1 MVTVKATHTV
11 RTAEPTPE
19 EIMYINSCDQIKDI
33 THTPTIYFYKKSA
46 ALDSENDAVS
56 VLRDSLSKALFLFYP
71 LAGRL
76 NWAAEGGSR
85 VELHCNG
92 KGVPLFEAESDA
104 AVDDFGDFTPT
115 AAIQA
120 LIPSVDYTTPIDEI
134 PLVIVQLTRFRC
146 GGVSVGL
153 GISHVMADGPS
164 ALHFVDEWTK
174 FARGVGPAV
183 PPFLDRRVLETP
195 PEKAPAVKFDPAVL
209 RRPPTLVGEDDSSLE
224 QRKKPI
230 GVAFLTLTKLQIEK
244 LRNKANL
251 DFDYENSGGRG
262 YSRFEAVAAHIW
274 RCTSKARGHV
284 ADQQTSL
291 HFVADFRNKL
301 QPPLPKNYF
310 GNALIRVEATD
321 TSGSLL
327 SNPIGAASRKIRE
340 AVEKVTDDTVRAY
353 LDYLKEL
360 PDVGR
365 FRSLDN
371 NGRPKGDFYGNPNL
385 AIISWMSLPL
395 YGADFGWGNEIH
407 LGPGPM
413 GFDGKTFIIPTREG
427 DGSFNVAIWLQ
438 EEYMAA
444 FKNFLYDG
452 I

>member
-1 MVTVKATHTV
+1 MVTFKATHTV
-11 RTAEPTPE
+11 RPSEPTPE
-19 EIMYINSCDQIKDI
+19 EIMYLNASDQIKDI
-33 THTPTIYFYKKSA
+33 THTPTIYFYKHSPSLDA
-46 ALDSENDAVS
+46 AGDAVS
-56 VLRDSLSKALFLFYP
+56 RLRDSLSKALVLFYP

-92 KGVPLFEAESDA
+92 KGVPIFEAESEA
-104 AVDDFGDFTPT
+104 AVEDFGDFTPT
-115 AAIQA
+115 PAIQA

-134 PLVIVQLTRFRC
+134 PMVIVQLTRFSC
-146 GGVSVGL
+146 GGVSIGL

-164 ALHFVDEWTK
+164 ALHFVDEWAK
-174 FARGVGPAV
+174 IARSMGPIV
-183 PPFLDRRVLETP
+183 PPFLDRTVLENGSP
-195 PEKAPAVKFDPAVL
+195 PAKPFDPAVL
-209 RRPPTLVGEDDSSLE
+209 RPPPTLIGQEDNME

-230 GVAFLTLTKLQIEK
+230 TVAFLNLTKLQIEK
-244 LRNKANL
+244 LRNKVNL
-251 DFDYENSGGRG
+251 DSDKNNSGGGRG

-284 ADQQTSL
+284 TDQQTSL

-301 QPPLPKNYF
+301 QPPLPKNFF

-327 SNPIGAASRKIRE
+327 SNTIGAAAKKIRE
-340 AVEKVTDDTVRAY
+340 AVEKVTDETVRAY
-353 LDYLKEL
+353 LEYLKGL

-371 NGRPKGDFYGNPNL
+371 SGRPKGDFYGNPNL
-385 AIISWMSLPL
+385 AIISWTALPL
-395 YGADFGWGNEIH
+395 YGADFGWGKEIH
-407 LGPGPM
+407 MGPGSM
-413 GFDGKTFIIPTREG
+413 GFDGKTFLIPSHEG
-427 DGSFNVAIWLQ
+427 DGSFNIAIWLQ
-438 EEYMAA
+438 EEHISA
-444 FKNFLYDG
+444 FKKCLYND